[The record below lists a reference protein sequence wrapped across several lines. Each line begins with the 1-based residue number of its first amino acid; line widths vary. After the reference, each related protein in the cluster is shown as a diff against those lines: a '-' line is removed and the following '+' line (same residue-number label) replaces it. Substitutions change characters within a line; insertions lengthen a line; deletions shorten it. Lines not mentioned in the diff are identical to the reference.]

1 MGTWFVKGE
10 VLLANVLLVVI
21 VGLVFAAGM
30 LRWFG
35 HPLVWSVDLAQLLF
49 VWVSFLGA
57 DLALRKR
64 AHIGIDYL
72 VRRLPARAHVILDI
86 VLSLVAMA
94 FLLAMVGLGYQLTML
109 NLERLYGDSG
119 ISYGFVTIAVP
130 AGCLLLSSTLALQV
144 IRALRSLKTAPQPI
158 FAAEPKEEII
168 P

>member
-10 VLLANVLLVVI
+10 VLLANVLLVII
-21 VGLVFAAGM
+21 VGLVFAAGI

-72 VRRLPARAHVILDI
+72 VRRLPARAHVVLDI

-130 AGCLLLSSTLALQV
+130 AGCLLLSSTLIQQV
-144 IRALRSLKTAPQPI
+144 IRALRSLKDVPQPI
-158 FAAEPKEEII
+158 FAAEAKEEVI